1 MSGPIHLPA
10 SLLQSV
16 MDTLMDCGSGRNE
29 CIVYATARLE
39 SPRVADAFI
48 HPHHASTPV
57 STTVE
62 SAELN
67 HVWDEL
73 RETGR
78 KIVMQIHS
86 HPAAAFHSSTDD
98 NFPII
103 HSVGFLSLVLPSF
116 GGRGLEGAHLA
127 VYEGG
132 ASWHAPSEEKKPE
145 FLVID
150 HAS

>member
-1 MSGPIHLPA
+1 MLAPIHFPA
-10 SLLQSV
+10 SLLQSIIDV
-16 MDTLMDCGSGRNE
+16 LMDCGRGRNE
-29 CIVYATARLE
+29 CIVYVTAQLD
-39 SPRVADAFI
+39 SPRAADAFI

-57 STTVE
+57 STTVDA
-62 SAELN
+62 AELN
-67 HVWDEL
+67 RVWDEL

-78 KIVMQIHS
+78 RIVMQIHS
-86 HPAAAFHSSTDD
+86 HPGSAFHSSTDD

-116 GGRGLEGAHLA
+116 GNRGLDGAYLA

-132 ASWHAPSEEKKPE
+132 GKWRSPRKEETPE

-150 HAS
+150 HVA